1 MTPPWGQFPSWL
13 VPLVAGRTTLHCPS
27 MNGFHFPA
35 SPWNSSNA
43 SSHPPVATEGP
54 LPLLHPNLS
63 LPQPLLVPSAPE
75 HMCDVALGGPWPLP
89 ILGHEYGGR
98 MNSRQPHLSTAG
110 FCVFRHL
117 VCLGQQI
124 LPLLLGYR
132 GAVVPAP
139 PRSSPSI
146 PALLGRQGC
155 LHPPPARP
163 SILLIVP
170 RLLGVLFWLTG
181 GITAI
186 FLFFSFLNRESK
198 R

>member
-1 MTPPWGQFPSWL
+1 M
-13 VPLVAGRTTLHCPS
+13 
-27 MNGFHFPA
+27 GFTSLPA
-35 SPWNSSNA
+35 PGILPTRP
-43 SSHPPVATEGP
+43 SHPPVATEGP

-139 PRSSPSI
+139 QD
-146 PALLGRQGC
+146 PAPTSLPCWGGKAAC
-155 LHPPPARP
+155 
-163 SILLIVP
+163 ILLP
-170 RLLGVLFWLTG
+170 RDQASYLLSPGCW
-181 GITAI
+181 
-186 FLFFSFLNRESK
+186 ESCSG
-198 R
+198 